1 MSLVNSQKNTG
12 VSNDMTSAKPA
23 VCVDIDN
30 VIAKT
35 DEVMREVIRAHSRLH
50 VDLAYDD
57 VVCFEYW
64 MCRDRAGR
72 RFDKNEWKKIH
83 KEFTHSYLLQILPF
97 DNIARYLKTIGGK
110 FDVHLATSRL
120 DDGQEATRV
129 WLDQHSIPYR
139 KLHFVPEG
147 TKHLI
152 NEQFIAAIEDDR
164 EQGYAFYGKGVL
176 VFLLAHPWN
185 VVGPYSPLKRVE
197 DWDRVTSELLNLAVP
212 HVR

>member
-1 MSLVNSQKNTG
+1 MLH
-12 VSNDMTSAKPA
+12 DMTSAKPA

-35 DEVMREVIRAHSRLH
+35 DKVLRKVIRAHSKLH
-50 VDLAYDD
+50 VDLTYID

-64 MCRDRAGR
+64 MCRDSTGR
-72 RFDKNEWKKIH
+72 RFDKSEWKKIH
-83 KEFTHSYLLQILPF
+83 EEFTHNYLLQILPF
-97 DNIARYLKTIGGK
+97 DNVNRYLKTISGM

-120 DDGQEATRV
+120 DDGQEATRM
-129 WLDQHSIPYR
+129 WLNQHGMPYR

-152 NEQFIAAIEDDR
+152 NEQFVAAIEDDR
-164 EQGYAFYGKGVL
+164 EQGYAFYSKGVV

-185 VVGPYSPLKRVE
+185 VIGPYSPLNRVK
-197 DWDRVTSELLNLAVP
+197 DWDQVTSKLLNLAIP
-212 HVR
+212 PAR